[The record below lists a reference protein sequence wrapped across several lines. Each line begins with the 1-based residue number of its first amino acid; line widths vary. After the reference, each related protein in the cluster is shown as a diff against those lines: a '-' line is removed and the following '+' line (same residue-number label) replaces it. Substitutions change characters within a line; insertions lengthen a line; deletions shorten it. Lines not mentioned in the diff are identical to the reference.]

1 MTALLESPLAPVGV
15 GGVWR
20 TDAVTGVK
28 YVQLGYPDKPSSPP
42 SPSDM
47 SYLAG
52 RGLGVR
58 LPSIWNNYYLSF
70 APGEHVQINFKGK
83 SQSGTLIS
91 WSTTY
96 IALSVLGGDVRTVM
110 IPSDIVKALAGQT
123 ATVQYVVRPASSNKT
138 GKVRTSR
145 SLEFQIRGLYLPA
158 PELLEAVNDS
168 IDPDHISAKATV
180 NFVTVSLDYPGIQ
193 LEDTVKLVREGVDAK
208 QNAIKF
214 TDKDRPISANNLQ
227 RRPMK
232 ITWTDADIKPLVN
245 GIMSIYYKVYRGGI
259 WYTSPRRNIYVG
271 PSLAS
276 LPPFINEVSDN
287 RLDPD
292 KIADSI
298 NVHIPSAGTLVKD
311 KITLFWSDS
320 SKQKTFTDEGVIT
333 QQNVDGDMSF
343 DVYLDN
349 PIEFNRGKV
358 VTVFYLLERVLPD
371 GRKVS
376 FRSADYQFFVG
387 SQKDQEAADSRVLTG
402 AVVGGVKD
410 GKMDAA
416 LASVGTKLTVPYAET
431 QMGDSVTAYW
441 QPAEGGDPVV
451 LGVQAV
457 NAANVNIDLVF
468 NVPAACI
475 STALNK
481 KAIVYYVIERK
492 GLGGKTQKFR
502 SQEELFSVGT
512 QVAGL
517 LLPAPEVP
525 ASVGGVLDPM
535 AVQNGT
541 TVVVQPYPAIA
552 VGDKV
557 RLFWIGTD
565 GPGTP
570 AIAEQTVGSVSKAL
584 EFVIPASAIGSNTGA
599 EVWVY
604 YQVTRNGLINPIESD
619 DTIIEVDTLGG
630 HNLSLPV
637 VGQAPAD
644 LLDLASVK
652 TDIVVT
658 LKKWPFMAAGQ
669 RVWLRLEGTAQDGS
683 AVEINVWTARIL
695 TDADAKQD
703 LAITITRAQ
712 FDNLAAGSQLQ
723 VFAKVTFDG
732 DFSDTYAEDF
742 PTLSLTIKPQGSLLS
757 VKFSDVSLSAAYPKP
772 GSTAAVPP
780 DSSQLMVVSG
790 GKGPYTFVSGDSSIV
805 EVDAKGLLMARK
817 NGSVYVQV
825 RDSLGQVV
833 YVTVTVQGI
842 STLEYLNFDTYT
854 ECKKIA
860 DSRGLVIPDLATWR
874 KLRAEGG
881 GKLSVDLPAAPAGQ
895 QWDRRVW
902 ASDNGSLPFT
912 RKSYFPD
919 DDKDKD
925 LKDIVILGEA
935 AYGFGLKI

>member
-1 MTALLESPLAPVGV
+1 MTVLWDVPLAPVGV

-58 LPSIWNNYYLSF
+58 LSSLWNNYYVSF

-83 SQSGTLIS
+83 SQSGSLIS
-91 WSTTY
+91 WSTSY
-96 IALSVLGGDVRTVM
+96 IARSVVGGDVLTVTV
-110 IPSDIVKALAGQT
+110 PSDIVKALAGQT
-123 ATVQYVVRPASSNKT
+123 ATIQYVVRPASNMT
-138 GKVRTSR
+138 GKIRTSR
-145 SLEFQIRGLYLPA
+145 PLEFQIRGLYLPA

-168 IDPDHISAKATV
+168 IDPDHISAKAAV

-193 LEDTVKLVREGVDAK
+193 LGDTVKLVREGVDAK
-208 QNAIKF
+208 QNAINF
-214 TDKDRPISANNLQ
+214 TDKDRPISASNLQ

-245 GIMSIYYKVYRGGI
+245 GVMSIYYKVYRDGV
-259 WYTSPRRNIYVG
+259 WYTSPKRNIYVG

-320 SKQKTFTDEGVIT
+320 SKQKTFTDEGVVT

-387 SQKDQEAADSRVLTG
+387 SQKDQEAADARVLTG
-402 AVVGGVKD
+402 AVVDGVKD

-416 LASVGTKLTVPYAET
+416 LASVGTKLTVPSAET
-431 QMGDSVTAYW
+431 QVGDSVAAYW

-457 NAANVNIDLVF
+457 DAANVNIDLVF
-468 NVPAACI
+468 NIPAASV

-481 KAIVYYVIERK
+481 KAIVYYVIERR
-492 GLGGKTQKFR
+492 GFGGKTQKFR

-525 ASVGGVLDPM
+525 ASVDWVLDPM

-541 TVVVQPYPAIA
+541 TVVVQPYPTIA

-570 AIAEQTVGSVSKAL
+570 AIAEQTVGSVSNAL

-604 YQVTRNGLINPIESD
+604 YQVTRNGLINPIDSD
-619 DTIIEVDTLGG
+619 DTIIDVDLLGG
-630 HNLSLPV
+630 DNLSLPV

-732 DFSDTYAEDF
+732 DFSDTYAEGF
-742 PTLSLTIKPQGSLLS
+742 PTLSLTIKPQGNLLS

-780 DSSQLMVVSG
+780 GSSQLMVVSG
-790 GKGPYTFVSGDSSIV
+790 GKGPYTFESGESSIV

-842 STLEYLNFDTYT
+842 STLEYLNVDTYT

-860 DSRGLVIPDLATWR
+860 DSRNKGLVIPDLATWR
-874 KLRAEGG
+874 RLRAEGG
-881 GKLSVDLPAAPAGQ
+881 GKLDIDFPAAPAGQ
-895 QWDRRVW
+895 QWARRVW
-902 ASDNGSLPFT
+902 ASDGGLLT
-912 RKSYFPD
+912 RKCYYPD
-919 DDKDKD
+919 NDTDKD
-925 LKDIVILGEA
+925 LSDIKIGGEV
-935 AYGFGLKI
+935 AYGFALKP